1 MTSADFLPKDNA
13 HTFEDILKSVS
24 ESLRTQMNAEHL
36 EQIFSY
42 NVSNQMNPLLR
53 LVPLPLKGLA
63 MRYIYLQS
71 AHANTSTIT
80 NVGNIVIDE
89 IYKPYIDTFHAFL
102 TISTCQH
109 IKGTVLSYDDTLIF
123 TFSYNLVDPSIQRR
137 FFRKLA
143 DDGLHIEIESNGVH
157 YV

>member
-1 MTSADFLPKDNA
+1 MTSAEFQPTSTD
-13 HTFEDILKSVS
+13 HVFEDVLKSVS
-24 ESLRTQMNAEHL
+24 ESLRSQMNAEHL

-42 NVSNQMNPLLR
+42 NVANQINPLLR
-53 LVPLPLKGLA
+53 LVPLPLKGLV
-63 MRYIYLQS
+63 MRFVYLQS
-71 AHANTSTIT
+71 AYANTSTIT
-80 NVGNIVIDE
+80 NVGNIVIDD
-89 IYKPYIDTFHAFL
+89 IYKPYIDMFHAFL

-109 IKGTVLSYDDTLIF
+109 IKGTVLSYNDTLIF

>member
-1 MTSADFLPKDNA
+1 MTSAEFHPESNEQEFSDV
-13 HTFEDILKSVS
+13 LKSVK
-24 ESLRTQMNAEHL
+24 ESLREQMNAEHL

-42 NVSNQMNPLLR
+42 NVANQMNRLLR

-63 MRYIYLQS
+63 MRYVYMQS
-71 AHANTSTIT
+71 ANANTSTIT
-80 NVGNIVIDE
+80 NVGNIVIDD
-89 IYKPYIDTFHAFL
+89 IYKPYIDSFHAFL

-109 IKGTVLSYDDTLIF
+109 IKGTVLSYDDKLTF
-123 TFSYNLVDPSIQRR
+123 TFSYNLIDPSIQRR